1 MSDDYSPRWYVS
13 SEEIGAGL
21 VLYFVIALSVF
32 SVMPAFFLG
41 WGLASKLWD
50 VKIVKYPIA
59 FLFACAYG
67 LGLLTLYPLSAL
79 GCMGVIALGWVLLD
93 YIASH
98 KNRTQMWLIRTTK
111 TWLPWHFS
119 K

>member
-1 MSDDYSPRWYVS
+1 MSDDYGPRWCVS

-67 LGLLTLYPLSAL
+67 LGLLIFIVTGKQIGRAH
-79 GCMGVIALGWVLLD
+79 V
-93 YIASH
+93 
-98 KNRTQMWLIRTTK
+98 
-111 TWLPWHFS
+111 
-119 K
+119 

>member
-1 MSDDYSPRWYVS
+1 MADDYGPRWYVS
-13 SEEIGAGL
+13 SEAMGTGL
-21 VLYFVIALSVF
+21 MLYVVIAISIF
-32 SVMPAFFLG
+32 SVLPAFFLG
-41 WGLASKLWD
+41 WGLGSRIWD

-67 LGLLTLYPLSAL
+67 LGLLSLYPLSSW
-79 GCMGVIALGWVLLD
+79 GCIGVIALGWILLD

-98 KNRTQMWLIRTTK
+98 NNRTQMWLIRTLRK
-111 TWLPWHFS
+111 SLRWLFS

>member
-1 MSDDYSPRWYVS
+1 MSDDYGPRWCVNSQEMGTGIILYV
-13 SEEIGAGL
+13 
-21 VLYFVIALSVF
+21 VIVISVF
-32 SVMPAFFLG
+32 SVLPAFFLG

-50 VKIVKYPIA
+50 VKIFKYPVA

-67 LGLLTLYPLSAL
+67 LGLLTLYPLSAW
-79 GCMGVIALGWVLLD
+79 GCIGVIALGWIFLD

-98 KNRTQMWLIRTTK
+98 KNRTQMWLIRTIGK
-111 TWLPWHFS
+111 CLRWLFS

>member
-1 MSDDYSPRWYVS
+1 MSDDYGPRWCVA
-13 SEEIGAGL
+13 SEEMGAGV
-21 VLYFVIALSVF
+21 VLYLVIALSVV

-41 WGLASKLWD
+41 WGLASRIWD

-67 LGLLTLYPLSAL
+67 LGLLTLYPLSAC
-79 GCMGVIALGWVLLD
+79 GCIGVIAFAWILLD
-93 YIASH
+93 FIVSH
-98 KNRTQMWLIRTTK
+98 RNPSQMWLIRTTK
-111 TWLPWHFS
+111 KSLRWLFS